1 MNYRLILYLNKILM
15 ESIPEIQYLKK
26 PHIKGDSLP
35 YLKKGNKSKD
45 VYVNLYKINITKP
58 LKLYQY
64 PFSTV
69 PEIGEGDYK
78 IRNKIFRRAYKE
90 LKKVYGECFFYG
102 DSLYGMKEV
111 NEIKDI
117 KCQIFFGGRLEY
129 IIQLKKNKQSRT
141 IKQQDLEKDPL
152 TKQFIELLIRDILH
166 ANPNLEF
173 FKGLF
178 VSKSE
183 ISIQSEKFQV
193 NFYPGY
199 TTSFME
205 TDGGNYLNVTL
216 KNKILSQDT
225 ILQFLE
231 KNKYKNK
238 NNHEK
243 LKEKLVGTSFK
254 VKYSK
259 RNYRIDDISFD
270 RNPKNT
276 SFLSFEKENINLIK
290 YYKERHNIEIKNL
303 EQPLI
308 IVYSKEP
315 QEKQKELYFIPE
327 LCYFAGLDDEATKD
341 RDFMRKLAN
350 ETKLNPDD
358 RIFKTNNFLKLL
370 QETKKKDGY
379 DKSSKEKSE
388 FYGIEVKPLDKMHK
402 AYYMEETPLLGAEGK
417 IDLKKDKIF
426 KVIKNIDFPYEE
438 WVCFYKEENYD
449 DADKFY
455 KALRKASLG
464 YGINVEEPEWIEM
477 NNNASG
483 QDWKNEAEK
492 IFKKNS
498 KSKYLFAIFLLNKND
513 SIYPLLKKHSLCYNG
528 YISQVVKV
536 NSLYKKKKGYNYD
549 NKKQV
554 DLSVCSKIIL
564 QINSKLSGISYEAKF
579 TQDVMNQKLMVIGV
593 DSSHIKGQRTG
604 VAMVA
609 TINKN
614 FTEFYNKETIIE
626 EKKRENLQ
634 FCISSFIKEALV
646 QYKKNLK
653 ESPKG
658 IIIYRQGVSLQQK
671 EYLKNEVKNIKKEL
685 ENTEIKFYYILVN
698 TKTTYKF
705 FEKNGNK
712 YSNPGEGLL
721 IIDGVT
727 NRNFFEFYI
736 QPQFVPV
743 GASATPSC
751 FHVAYGDLN
760 FEEMIPKFTF
770 DLCHLYSNWQG
781 TVRVPHVLKAAEK
794 LSKITAKY
802 TLGELNEN
810 LKIGQSYL

>member
-1 MNYRLILYLNKILM
+1 MNYRLILYRNKILM

-358 RIFKTNNFLKLL
+358 RIFKTNNFLNLL

-449 DADKFY
+449 DAEKFY
-455 KALRKASLG
+455 KALSKASFG
-464 YGINVEEPEWIEM
+464 YGINVEEPKWIEM
-477 NNNASG
+477 KNNASG

-536 NSLYKKKKGYNYD
+536 NSLYRKKKGYNND
-549 NKKQV
+549 NKRQV

-646 QYKKNLK
+646 QYKNNLK

-671 EYLKNEVKNIKKEL
+671 DYLTNEVKNIKKEL
-685 ENTEIKFYYILVN
+685 DNTEIKFYYILVN

>member
-1 MNYRLILYLNKILM
+1 M
-15 ESIPEIQYLKK
+15 
-26 PHIKGDSLP
+26 
-35 YLKKGNKSKD
+35 
-45 VYVNLYKINITKP
+45 
-58 LKLYQY
+58 
-64 PFSTV
+64 
-69 PEIGEGDYK
+69 
-78 IRNKIFRRAYKE
+78 
-90 LKKVYGECFFYG
+90 
-102 DSLYGMKEV
+102 
-111 NEIKDI
+111 
-117 KCQIFFGGRLEY
+117 
-129 IIQLKKNKQSRT
+129 
-141 IKQQDLEKDPL
+141 
-152 TKQFIELLIRDILH
+152 
-166 ANPNLEF
+166 
-173 FKGLF
+173 LF
-178 VSKSE
+178 W
-183 ISIQSEKFQV
+183 
-193 NFYPGY
+193 
-199 TTSFME
+199 
-205 TDGGNYLNVTL
+205 
-216 KNKILSQDT
+216 
-225 ILQFLE
+225 
-231 KNKYKNK
+231 
-238 NNHEK
+238 
-243 LKEKLVGTSFK
+243 
-254 VKYSK
+254 
-259 RNYRIDDISFD
+259 
-270 RNPKNT
+270 
-276 SFLSFEKENINLIK
+276 
-290 YYKERHNIEIKNL
+290 
-303 EQPLI
+303 
-308 IVYSKEP
+308 
-315 QEKQKELYFIPE
+315 
-327 LCYFAGLDDEATKD
+327 GLDDEATKD

-358 RIFKTNNFLKLL
+358 RILKTNNFLKLL

-426 KVIKNIDFPYEE
+426 KVIKNIDFPYKE

-477 NNNASG
+477 KNNASG

-536 NSLYKKKKGYNYD
+536 NSLYKKKKGYNND
-549 NKKQV
+549 NKRQV

-626 EKKRENLQ
+626 EKKREKLQ

-646 QYKKNLK
+646 QYKNNLK
-653 ESPKG
+653 EFPKG
-658 IIIYRQGVSLQQK
+658 IIIYRQGVSLQIK
-671 EYLKNEVKNIKKEL
+671 DYLTNEVKNIKKEL
-685 ENTEIKFYYILVN
+685 DNTEIKFYYILVN

>member
-152 TKQFIELLIRDILH
+152 TKQFIEFLIRDILH

-225 ILQFLE
+225 KLQFLE

-276 SFLSFEKENINLIK
+276 SFLNFEKENINLIK

-358 RIFKTNNFLKLL
+358 RILKTNNFLNLL

-426 KVIKNIDFPYEE
+426 KVIKNIDFPYKE

-455 KALRKASLG
+455 KALSKASFG
-464 YGINVEEPEWIEM
+464 YGINVEEPKWIEM
-477 NNNASG
+477 KNNASG

-498 KSKYLFAIFLLNKND
+498 KTEYLFAIFLLNKND

-536 NSLYKKKKGYNYD
+536 NSLYKKKKGYNND
-549 NKKQV
+549 NKRQV

-646 QYKKNLK
+646 QYKNNLK
-653 ESPKG
+653 EFPKG

-671 EYLKNEVKNIKKEL
+671 DYLTNEVKNIKKEL
-685 ENTEIKFYYILVN
+685 DNTEIKFYYILVN

-736 QPQFVPV
+736 QPQFVPF

>member
-1 MNYRLILYLNKILM
+1 MNYRLILYRNKILM

-426 KVIKNIDFPYEE
+426 KVIKNIDFPYKE

-477 NNNASG
+477 KNNASG

-646 QYKKNLK
+646 QYKNNLK

-685 ENTEIKFYYILVN
+685 DNTEIKFYYILVN

-736 QPQFVPV
+736 QPQFVPF

>member
-1 MNYRLILYLNKILM
+1 M
-15 ESIPEIQYLKK
+15 ENTSIQYLKK
-26 PHIKGDSLP
+26 PNLKGDNLP
-35 YLKKGNKSKD
+35 YVNANREI
-45 VYVNLYKINITKP
+45 YVNLFKITIKKP
-58 LKLYQY
+58 LTLYQY
-64 PFSTV
+64 PYSVT
-69 PEIGEGDYK
+69 PEIESGDFR
-78 IRNKIFRRAYKE
+78 IRNKLFKYCGMGEGKDR
-90 LKKVYGECFFYG
+90 KKPKDIYGECFISG
-102 DSLYGMKEV
+102 DSLYGMEEVKES
-111 NEIKDI
+111 KTF
-117 KCQIFFGGRLEY
+117 KCSLYLDGKTEY
-129 IIQLKKNKQSRT
+129 TITFQPKVEKRT
-141 IKQQDLEKDPL
+141 INQNDLEKDSL
-152 TKQFIELLIRDILH
+152 TKQFIEILIRDILH

-276 SFLSFEKENINLIK
+276 SFLNFEKENINLIK

-358 RIFKTNNFLKLL
+358 RILKTNNFLKLL

-417 IDLKKDKIF
+417 IDLKNDKIF

-492 IFKKNS
+492 IKKI
-498 KSKYLFAIFLLNKND
+498 L
-513 SIYPLLKKHSLCYNG
+513 
-528 YISQVVKV
+528 KV
-536 NSLYKKKKGYNYD
+536 NIY
-549 NKKQV
+549 
-554 DLSVCSKIIL
+554 
-564 QINSKLSGISYEAKF
+564 
-579 TQDVMNQKLMVIGV
+579 
-593 DSSHIKGQRTG
+593 
-604 VAMVA
+604 
-609 TINKN
+609 
-614 FTEFYNKETIIE
+614 
-626 EKKRENLQ
+626 LQ
-634 FCISSFIKEALV
+634 F
-646 QYKKNLK
+646 
-653 ESPKG
+653 
-658 IIIYRQGVSLQQK
+658 
-671 EYLKNEVKNIKKEL
+671 
-685 ENTEIKFYYILVN
+685 
-698 TKTTYKF
+698 
-705 FEKNGNK
+705 
-712 YSNPGEGLL
+712 
-721 IIDGVT
+721 
-727 NRNFFEFYI
+727 
-736 QPQFVPV
+736 
-743 GASATPSC
+743 
-751 FHVAYGDLN
+751 
-760 FEEMIPKFTF
+760 
-770 DLCHLYSNWQG
+770 
-781 TVRVPHVLKAAEK
+781 
-794 LSKITAKY
+794 
-802 TLGELNEN
+802 
-810 LKIGQSYL
+810 SY

>member
-1 MNYRLILYLNKILM
+1 MNYRLILYRNKILM

-231 KNKYKNK
+231 KNKYNIK

-358 RIFKTNNFLKLL
+358 RILKTNNFLKLL

-402 AYYMEETPLLGAEGK
+402 AYYMEETLLLGAKGK

-449 DADKFY
+449 DAEKFY
-455 KALRKASLG
+455 KALSKASFG
-464 YGINVEEPEWIEM
+464 YGINVEEPKWIEM
-477 NNNASG
+477 KNNASG

-634 FCISSFIKEALV
+634 VCISSFIKEALV
-646 QYKKNLK
+646 QYKNNLK
-653 ESPKG
+653 EFPKG

-671 EYLKNEVKNIKKEL
+671 DYLTNEVKNIKKEL
-685 ENTEIKFYYILVN
+685 DNTEIKFYYILVN

-736 QPQFVPV
+736 QPQFVPF